1 VSDRQDEQRPAPD
14 GDSAAAW
21 SAAPARRTDDQRW
34 PAGLDSW
41 PTTGQ
46 HGEQADG
53 DGAGGDQRPPWG
65 VGPDTGPAGAPAV
78 SSGGQPSCG
87 QRAGQAGPAGPP
99 SSWCGAAVPAS
110 GWRRFVHKA
119 SGDVDMQVLRDHVV
133 ARCRAVIEIPYA
145 SHLVTG
151 GLIDLDRVA
160 GPTRRAYL
168 ELAAAV
174 ADGFA
179 LPPLQRKPVAQA

>member
-78 SSGGQPSCG
+78 SSWGQP
-87 QRAGQAGPAGPP
+87 
-99 SSWCGAAVPAS
+99 AAVPAS

-133 ARCRAVIEIPYA
+133 ARCRAVIEIPYD

>member
-53 DGAGGDQRPPWG
+53 DGAGGG
-65 VGPDTGPAGAPAV
+65 
-78 SSGGQPSCG
+78 
-87 QRAGQAGPAGPP
+87 
-99 SSWCGAAVPAS
+99 GAAVPAS

-133 ARCRAVIEIPYA
+133 ARCRAVIEIPYD

>member
-34 PAGLDSW
+34 PAGLD
-41 PTTGQ
+41 
-46 HGEQADG
+46 
-53 DGAGGDQRPPWG
+53 
-65 VGPDTGPAGAPAV
+65 
-78 SSGGQPSCG
+78 
-87 QRAGQAGPAGPP
+87 
-99 SSWCGAAVPAS
+99 
-110 GWRRFVHKA
+110 
-119 SGDVDMQVLRDHVV
+119 MQVLRDHVV
-133 ARCRAVIEIPYA
+133 ARCRAVIEIPYD